1 MCLLIASVH
10 SETAGHP
17 LFTFEMLYDLFRAQ
31 VRASTL
37 APVQINGG
45 SIGMVRCSTDV
56 LLSVIKFFLPPL
68 TSCLKALNLG
78 F

>member
-17 LFTFEMLYDLFRAQ
+17 LFTFEMLHDLFRAQ

-56 LLSVIKFFLPPL
+56 LMSVINSSSLTL